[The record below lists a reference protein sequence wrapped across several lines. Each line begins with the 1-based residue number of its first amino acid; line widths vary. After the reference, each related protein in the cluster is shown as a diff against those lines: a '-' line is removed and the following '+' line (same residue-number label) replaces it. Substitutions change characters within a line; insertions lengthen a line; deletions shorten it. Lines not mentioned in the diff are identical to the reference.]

1 MQQLPFIIYIKYII
15 ILNYL
20 SYNVLY
26 KCVFIIIL
34 FYYYYCNLAFT
45 TEIELGKKTGKALCF
60 DFMKIIKRQ
69 L

>member
-1 MQQLPFIIYIKYII
+1 M
-15 ILNYL
+15 
-20 SYNVLY
+20 
-26 KCVFIIIL
+26 IL